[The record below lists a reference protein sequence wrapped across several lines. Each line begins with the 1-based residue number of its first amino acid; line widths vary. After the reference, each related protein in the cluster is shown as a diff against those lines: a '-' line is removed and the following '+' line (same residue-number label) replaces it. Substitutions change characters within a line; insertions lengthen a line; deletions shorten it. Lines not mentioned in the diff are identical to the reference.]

1 MSEDKAFKLIHA
13 FNEAKK
19 KTDENPFL
27 FKCPNCGNEAKGGYI
42 EGNGHIRVECSIC
55 KIRILE

>member
-1 MSEDKAFKLIHA
+1 MRQ
-13 FNEAKK
+13 KK

-27 FKCPNCGNEAKGGYI
+27 FKCPNCGNEAKGGYA

-55 KIRILE
+55 KIRIFE